1 MSTLS
6 FLATVRIALVLGCE
20 CPRLWGWAK
29 EHLGDLHPVAAIT
42 TCEERFFPVELT
54 TEVLRKSIALTEL
67 VAPAEEGG
75 AVVDP
80 RRTVFEKSNWNIA
93 VLEG

>member
-1 MSTLS
+1 MS
-6 FLATVRIALVLGCE
+6 FLITVSVALVLGRE

-29 EHLGDLHPVAAIT
+29 EHFGDPHPVTAIT
-42 TCEERFFPVELT
+42 TCEKRFFPVELAT
-54 TEVLRKSIALTEL
+54 DGHVKIAITLTEL
-67 VAPAEEGG
+67 VAPAVKRG

-80 RRTVFEKSNWNIA
+80 RRKIFEKPNRDVA